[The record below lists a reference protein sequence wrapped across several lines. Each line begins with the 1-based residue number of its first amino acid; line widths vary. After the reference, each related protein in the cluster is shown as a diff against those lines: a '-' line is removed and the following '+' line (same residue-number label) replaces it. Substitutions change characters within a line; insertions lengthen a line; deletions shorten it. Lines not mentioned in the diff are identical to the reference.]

1 MEITGRVTADAEVR
15 ETKSGKKVVGFNL
28 AINDNYRGKDGQ
40 MNKVTTWVDCSYW
53 LNEGIAVYLKK
64 GTLVELYGRIG
75 ARAWISKSGE
85 AKASLTF
92 HVNNIKL
99 LGKSN
104 AAGTERV
111 TGEAQTDAVA
121 YTDAE
126 KDDLPF

>member
-53 LNEGIAVYLKK
+53 LNGGIAVWLKK
-64 GTLVELYGRIG
+64 GILVELYGRIG
-75 ARAWISKSGE
+75 ARAWTAKSGE

-111 TGEAQTDAVA
+111 TAEAQTDAA
-121 YTDAE
+121 TYPDT

>member
-15 ETKSGKKVVGFNL
+15 ETKNGKKVVGFNL

-40 MNKVTTWVDCSYW
+40 MNKITTWVDCSYW

-75 ARAWISKSGE
+75 ARAWVNKSGE

-104 AAGTERV
+104 APGTERV
-111 TGEAQTDAVA
+111 TGEAQIDAVA
-121 YTDAE
+121 YTDTE

>member
-15 ETKSGKKVVGFNL
+15 ATKGGKKVVGFNL
-28 AINDNYRGKDGQ
+28 AINDNYKGRDGQ

-53 LNEGIAVYLKK
+53 LNEGIAHYLKK

-75 ARAWISKSGE
+75 ARGWTSKSGE

-99 LGKSN
+99 LGKSI
-104 AAGTERV
+104 ATGTERV
-111 TGEAQTDAVA
+111 TGEAQSDAA
-121 YTDAE
+121 TYPDT

>member
-15 ETKSGKKVVGFNL
+15 ETKNGKKVVGFNL

-40 MNKVTTWVDCSYW
+40 MNKITTWVDCSYW

-75 ARAWISKSGE
+75 ARAWVNKSGE

-104 AAGTERV
+104 APGTERV

-121 YTDAE
+121 YTDTE